1 MLREECLMVTQL
13 SENTL
18 QDEYDSQKASY
29 RDLKRQGGTHPTLIF
44 RDWPESALRVL
55 QRRYELKAKRSSK
68 KVPGSSAGLAQIG
81 APRTEV
87 NNLTEE
93 LEKAAK
99 QIQNALIWDVPQDL
113 SKFQKM
119 YREQKDFSKELHW
132 QHDKFSATIEEVTK
146 KLISL
151 EKKNKAASNSGI
163 QEKYEDLERT
173 HERLKTVVFIIC
185 WRVDT
190 PGADVLHNPQSHPN
204 FPAAPRRWTM
214 VISRRCQEKDRP
226 YRCLSAQRPISRTKS
241 AAWTHRPFVEI
252 LITSPGVASAF
263 VFSSRIRLLK

>member
-99 QIQNALIWDVPQDL
+99 QDL